1 MADLYEKRVELR
13 ELSPLKIPDVEKAK
27 SVADN
32 GLQTASS
39 IEYFVNG
46 YYNCTYQDDGYE
58 DVSGNTP
65 NEKFTEI
72 WEALHDTCAE
82 LYSEDV
88 YNYFDSVPDWLRSAK
103 NRLVKEK
110 ISEAESKIE
119 QIERNPENGYT
130 VTQEVTGPYS
140 SGEQRNPNYS
150 TEQVKQ
156 IDNLRKDIKTLKDL
170 L

>member
-32 GLQTASS
+32 GRETASN

-58 DVSGNTP
+58 DVEGNTP

-72 WEALHDTCAE
+72 WEALHDTCSE

-88 YNYFDSVPDWLRSAK
+88 YNYFDQVPDWLRSAK

-110 ISEAESKIE
+110 ISEAESKLK
-119 QIERNPENGYT
+119 QIEANPDHWNAETGSGPMAGGYNNMS
-130 VTQEVTGPYS
+130 PSYS
-140 SGEQRNPNYS
+140 NEQKI
-150 TEQVKQ
+150 QM
-156 IDNLRKDIKTLKDL
+156 DNLRKDIKTLKDL